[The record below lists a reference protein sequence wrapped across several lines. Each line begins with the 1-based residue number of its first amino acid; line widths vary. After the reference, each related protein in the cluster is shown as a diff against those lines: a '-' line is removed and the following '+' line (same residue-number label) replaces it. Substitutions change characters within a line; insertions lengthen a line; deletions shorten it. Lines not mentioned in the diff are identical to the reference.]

1 MADRLSQLQDA
12 VNQTSEVTW
21 HYAMFLLFP
30 AAHGLPATDGLGDNT
45 GATLTGAPTRDTLS
59 TAPVPG
65 VCAEGVADRS
75 SDEGGAVHVPEAARL
90 QRPQA
95 ENLYNSIGSLFN
107 SAPPCSFDKSGKT
120 PSQNENPDD
129 MMEHKRV
136 FATIIAR
143 NAKDIDALIE
153 SLPSEDSSAEL
164 QTASMRILEQ
174 EGEEAAQRLQ
184 KGIDQG
190 DKLLEEINRALTE
203 IATTQLAINR
213 ITEASQGDAIKI

>member
-1 MADRLSQLQDA
+1 
-12 VNQTSEVTW
+12 
-21 HYAMFLLFP
+21 
-30 AAHGLPATDGLGDNT
+30 
-45 GATLTGAPTRDTLS
+45 
-59 TAPVPG
+59 
-65 VCAEGVADRS
+65 
-75 SDEGGAVHVPEAARL
+75 
-90 QRPQA
+90 
-95 ENLYNSIGSLFN
+95 
-107 SAPPCSFDKSGKT
+107 
-120 PSQNENPDD
+120 

-136 FATIIAR
+136 FATVIAR

-184 KGIDQG
+184 RGIDRG